1 MRDWKEEHMK
11 MVLDGEGAYRISLSD
26 LTASLANVICSGNF
40 ARACLKRLRGG
51 INSGEDMQHQLYST
65 LLTSMY
71 LHAHAVCLIQ
81 WGCVV
86 WVHGR

>member
-11 MVLDGEGAYRISLSD
+11 MVLDGEGAYRIG
-26 LTASLANVICSGNF
+26 NCSGNF